1 MFDNKSIRLD
11 SGSRFHLNFNNNF
24 MNINY
29 TYNNSAKK
37 IQVNLDDLTVTKIG
51 TTAYCDEVIM
61 LSSKT
66 LYRIRNNIVIK

>member
-1 MFDNKSIRLD
+1 
-11 SGSRFHLNFNNNF
+11 